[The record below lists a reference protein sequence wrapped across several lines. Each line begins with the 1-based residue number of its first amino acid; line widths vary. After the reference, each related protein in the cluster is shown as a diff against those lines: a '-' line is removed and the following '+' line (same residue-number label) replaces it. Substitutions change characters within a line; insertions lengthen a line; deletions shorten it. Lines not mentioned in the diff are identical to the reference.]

1 MKQVHK
7 SEHILDLLRKSLG
20 EGVDLESLRV
30 YEAIALN
37 TLPLRKSH
45 PLYNGSRVDLSMLL
59 EMAADLGRETRPV
72 QLMHDK
78 DELPVGRVFHGE
90 VVDQGTE
97 SELRVLFFLDPTAN
111 KEATKIEAGAID
123 QVSVSVLSKHI
134 YNSVSGFD
142 YLGPDATFE
151 HIMSGTD
158 PDGNTIG
165 ENGVYGRMVGLDQ
178 WFELSLVG
186 MGGARNA
193 RIVARDE
200 SHFGSSYQK
209 LAASGLDPNALVL
222 VASTST
228 RKHTMDLEKLV
239 AQLTDTKVE
248 LSQKDGTI
256 TQLTASIT
264 EKDEQIASLSAK
276 LEEAERP
283 NEEVQQQ
290 IADLTVKA
298 ETLDAAVEALKGI
311 ATKVLTA
318 AGKPAE
324 DLPET
329 VAELDAL
336 INETT
341 EALAASLVAGG
352 RSKEATN
359 DVKNEHVVSTIG
371 AFRVRK

>member
-1 MKQVHK
+1 MKQVQK
-7 SEHILDLLRKSLG
+7 SENIIALLRKSLG
-20 EGVDLESLRV
+20 DGVDLDSIRV

-37 TLPLRKSH
+37 TQPLRKRH
-45 PLYNGSRVDLSMLL
+45 PLYKGSRADRSLLL
-59 EMAADLGRETRPV
+59 EMAAELARESRPV
-72 QLMHDK
+72 HLMHDA
-78 DELPVGRVFHGE
+78 DEIPVGRVFHGE
-90 VVDQGTE
+90 VIDYGAE

-111 KEATKIEAGAID
+111 REATKIESGSID
-123 QVSVSVLSKHI
+123 QVSVSILPKHI

-158 PDGNTIG
+158 PDGNTLG
-165 ENGVYGRMVGLDQ
+165 ENGVYGRIVGLDQ

-193 RIVARDE
+193 RIVSRDE

-228 RKHTMDLEKLV
+228 RKQNMDLEKLV
-239 AQLTDTKVE
+239 AQLTDAKVE
-248 LSQKDGTI
+248 LSQKDSAI
-256 TQLTASIT
+256 TTLEAQVSEKDAKIAELTA
-264 EKDEQIASLSAK
+264 Q
-276 LEEAERP
+276 LEEASRP
-283 NEEVQQQ
+283 NEEVQKQ
-290 IADLTVKA
+290 IADLTAKA
-298 ETLDAAVEALKGI
+298 ETLDAAVEVLKGI

-324 DLPET
+324 NLPDT

-352 RSKEATN
+352 RAKEATDDAQPTSN
-359 DVKNEHVVSTIG
+359 FVSLG
-371 AFRVRK
+371 AFRVHK

>member
-1 MKQVHK
+1 K
-7 SEHILDLLRKSLG
+7 R
-20 EGVDLESLRV
+20 
-30 YEAIALN
+30 
-37 TLPLRKSH
+37 H
-45 PLYNGSRVDLSMLL
+45 PLYNGSRVDRSMLL
-59 EMAADLGRETRPV
+59 EMAAELGRETRPV

-193 RIVARDE
+193 RIVSRDE

-228 RKHTMDLEKLV
+228 RKQNMDLRSEEH
-239 AQLTDTKVE
+239 TSE
-248 LSQKDGTI
+248 LQ
-256 TQLTASIT
+256 
-264 EKDEQIASLSAK
+264 
-276 LEEAERP
+276 
-283 NEEVQQQ
+283 
-290 IADLTVKA
+290 
-298 ETLDAAVEALKGI
+298 
-311 ATKVLTA
+311 
-318 AGKPAE
+318 
-324 DLPET
+324 
-329 VAELDAL
+329 
-336 INETT
+336 
-341 EALAASLVAGG
+341 
-352 RSKEATN
+352 
-359 DVKNEHVVSTIG
+359 
-371 AFRVRK
+371 